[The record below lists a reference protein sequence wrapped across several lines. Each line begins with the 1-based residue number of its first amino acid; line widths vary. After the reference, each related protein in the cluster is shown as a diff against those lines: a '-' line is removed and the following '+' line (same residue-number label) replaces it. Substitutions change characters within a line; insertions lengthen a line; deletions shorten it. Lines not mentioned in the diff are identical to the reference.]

1 MLTAK
6 RTFVGVMARPMAREA
21 TAEMRRSR
29 RFDERTAPPR
39 FRGDDVSRVLCFYLP
54 LQLHR
59 SPLETWC
66 AAAMGVP
73 PHVLHVKFWPT
84 WQTVAPKFEKCWARV
99 GRV

>member
-1 MLTAK
+1 MW
-6 RTFVGVMARPMAREA
+6 
-21 TAEMRRSR
+21 RSR

-73 PHVLHVKFWPT
+73 PHVLHVKFWPS
-84 WQTVAPKFEKCWARV
+84 WQGEGKERLNGSSSNNGATE
-99 GRV
+99 